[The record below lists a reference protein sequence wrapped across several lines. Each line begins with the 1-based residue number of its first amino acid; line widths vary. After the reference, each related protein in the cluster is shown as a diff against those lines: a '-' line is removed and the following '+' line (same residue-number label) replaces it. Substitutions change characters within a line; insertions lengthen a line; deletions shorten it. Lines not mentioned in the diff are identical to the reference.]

1 MAVVQI
7 SRIMHRRGLYADVPQ
22 LAAGELGW
30 ALDEQRLFIGN
41 GPTSSGAPK
50 IGNTEILTSGSDINA
65 LLESYTFIGNT
76 ATPVATG
83 ASGANIVRSF
93 QQKLDDFANVADF
106 GATGDGVTDDTA
118 AINRAIKQLLS
129 LDATADARRVLYFP
143 PGTYKIT
150 GGEIKLY
157 PYTTIKGA
165 GAEQTILYQTDTTQT
180 YLARTV
186 DSKEQTGTDIGSS
199 GATVPK
205 HIDIEGVCFNSSGSN
220 NLILLDRADQV
231 RFLDCKFKSTWT
243 QGTAIGSGYKAIEAQ
258 SSGIYKTSNV
268 LFDKCVFTGIQ
279 YGFNS
284 DYDVENV
291 NFQNCTFDI
300 LYKGIKLAQ
309 NTDGSTAGQQTGPRY
324 VRAVGCSFDNIDL
337 QAIHIYDQG
346 TPKGNAFAF
355 NNFGDVGTAN
365 DGTADVSII
374 QLAHEGNFTTHNYFT
389 RSDVGTQAPIQG
401 SGIHERA
408 LAKATLT
415 DNTSTLTATGITLDL
430 ANEFAVNIIY
440 LVTRDT
446 ARRNGELKVSGTSSA
461 INFVDNFVENTTTG
475 VTFFVTT
482 GGIVQYKTT
491 STGNNATFKY
501 QVEAIV

>member
-41 GPTSSGAPK
+41 GPTTEGAPK

-76 ATPVATG
+76 LTPVATG
-83 ASGANIVRSF
+83 AGSSKIVRSY
-93 QQKLDDFANVADF
+93 QKKLDDFANVADF
-106 GATGDGVTDDTA
+106 GAKGDGTTDDTA
-118 AINRAIKQLLS
+118 AINRAIKQLLT
-129 LDATADARRVLYFP
+129 LDATENARRILYFP
-143 PGTYKIT
+143 AGVYKIT

-165 GAEQTILYQTDTTQT
+165 GAEQTILYQTDNTQT

-186 DSKEQTGTDIGSS
+186 DSSEQTGTSIGSG
-199 GATVPK
+199 GATEPK

-243 QGTAIGSGYKAIEAQ
+243 QGTAVGSGYKAIDAL
-258 SSGIYKTSNV
+258 SGGVYKTSNV
-268 LFDKCVFTGIQ
+268 LFDKCIFTGIQ

-300 LYKGIKLAQ
+300 LHKGIKLSES
-309 NTDGSTAGQQTGPRY
+309 TDGSTAGQQTGPRY
-324 VRAVGCSFDNIDL
+324 VRAIGCSFDNIDKE
-337 QAIHIYDQG
+337 AIHIYDQG

-365 DGTADVSII
+365 DGTSDVAII
-374 QLAHEGNFTTHNYFT
+374 ELAHEGNFATHNYFT
-389 RSDVGTQAPIQG
+389 RTDVGTQAPVQG
-401 SGIHERA
+401 SGIHQRA
-408 LAKATLT
+408 LAKATLA
-415 DNTSTLTATGITLDL
+415 DNTSSLTATGITLDL
-430 ANEFAVNIIY
+430 ANEYAMNIKY
-440 LVTRDT
+440 LLTRST
-446 ARRNGELKVSGTSSA
+446 SRRNGVLQVTGTSSA
-461 INFVDNFVENTTTG
+461 INFVDNFIENATTG
-475 VTFFVTT
+475 VTFYVTT

-491 STGNNATFKY
+491 STGNAATFKY
-501 QVEAIV
+501 EIETIV